1 MKALNL
7 FLIFVLFMP
16 IKLVGQSYDIVKF
29 KSALIYNMLKYVQ
42 WPDES
47 KLQFITIGFI
57 GNDQALLTELQK
69 ASKNLKIK
77 NKQVKVIKLETS
89 AISANEIQLLY
100 IDASFKENIPK
111 IASQVRQTD
120 TLLITEKSINKRD
133 IMINLYPELNTLK
146 FEVNSSNIVYENLKL
161 HKDIL
166 LLGGT
171 QLDVA
176 KLLRESEDDLQNAR
190 VEIEKKQIYLKN
202 QQALINKK
210 TQESLNLQAQ
220 VTNQKNVYL
229 QLNKKTKHQEQSL
242 IKQNRE
248 FKALSLESNNI
259 SIELSKNQLQLD
271 KKHAEFERTN
281 QELEH
286 RLKQLDEN
294 KYKMKALTVDIKSN
308 IEILAKQKS
317 DITQQNK
324 QLDKKDVH
332 IAFQQNLI
340 TVIIGILIIFICMIV
355 VLFVFYKSKKQAQ
368 ANLLVSYENIHR
380 IANLGM
386 EITASLN
393 FNQAMETLYKHVT
406 KLMHTS
412 SFGIGIYN
420 ETTNS
425 IDFDIAYEN
434 DIKYE
439 PYSRTLEDKNQFAV
453 YCLEHNKNV
462 FINDVSKDY
471 KHYIDNYLNKVSVG
485 KLKNGNQAIC
495 PQSLIYIPILSQDQ
509 VQGVISVQSNQK
521 NAYTQLHLDL
531 LTTLS
536 AYTSVALDN
545 ATSHNEIKNA
555 QQQLVIQEK
564 MASLGILTAGIAHEI
579 NNPTNFTQISAQNLQ
594 SQLKDFKYTLL
605 ELAGDDAEETV
616 KKLFDSHFNSLFLK
630 VDTILDGTERIK
642 NTVQDLRTFT
652 RQDSNEK
659 CSVSLSK
666 TLNSTVRLVRSKF
679 KDDLQIECDIKVDA
693 NFSCWPAQ
701 LNQVFMNIIINA
713 CDAIQLKKTDINN
726 FKGLVKITL
735 ESDAKTIW
743 ITFEDNGSGMS
754 QDVQDKIFE
763 LFYTTKPLGEGTGLG
778 LSISYGI
785 IQKHQGEISV
795 KSTLGEGSRFII
807 TLPYS

>member
-111 IASQVRQTD
+111 IASQIRQTD

-176 KLLRESEDDLQNAR
+176 KLLRESEDDLQNAK

-242 IKQNRE
+242 IKKNRE

-259 SIELSKNQLQLD
+259 SIELTRNQLELD
-271 KKHAEFERTN
+271 KKQAKYERTN

-294 KYKMKALTVDIKSN
+294 KYKMKALTVDIKNN

-355 VLFVFYKSKKQAQ
+355 VLFLFYKSKKQAQ
-368 ANLLVSYENIHR
+368 ANLLVSYDNIHR

-439 PYSRTLEDKNQFAV
+439 PYSRTLEDKNQFSV

-485 KLKNGNQAIC
+485 KLQNGNQAIF

-555 QQQLVIQEK
+555 QQQLVMQEK

-605 ELAGDDAEETV
+605 ELAGDEAEETV

-754 QDVQDKIFE
+754 QEVQDKIFE